1 MNRTFI
7 ACAALFA
14 LSGAAFAQQSP
25 VFQGNYSANV
35 IATYDRDA
43 DTASRMSAS
52 IGTFGASQR
61 STAEIRDGSITW
73 DLADRADNRG
83 L

>member
-14 LSGAAFAQQSP
+14 FTGAAFAQQSP
-25 VFQGNYSANV
+25 VFQGDYSANV

-43 DTASRMSAS
+43 NTAGRMSGDGS
-52 IGTFGASQR
+52 FGASQVG
-61 STAEIRDGSITW
+61 TAEIQSGGITW
-73 DLADRADNRG
+73 DLADWADNRG

>member
-1 MNRTFI
+1 MNGTLI

-14 LSGAAFAQQSP
+14 LTGSAFAQQSP
-25 VFQGNYSANV
+25 VFQGDYSANV

-43 DTASRMSAS
+43 DTQMSGDGS
-52 IGTFGASQR
+52 FGASQR
-61 STAEIRDGSITW
+61 STAEIQGGGITW
-73 DLADRADNRG
+73 DLTDSADNRG